1 MLDIQ
6 NTPDQ
11 RGIEI
16 QQVGVKDVHL
26 PVLIATQSGS
36 FQQVLGRITLSAGLP
51 QSFKGTHM
59 SRFMEV
65 LVEWGEK
72 PISGRELKMMLTEI
86 RTRLSAPSAQISLIF
101 RYFLPQQAPVSRIVS
116 PLDYQCEFAGCSS
129 ETGYD
134 YRMGVEIPVLS
145 LCPCSKAIAKYG
157 AHNQRAMIR
166 VWIRCHPGRYL
177 WIEELVGLLQNQ
189 GSSCVYPLVKRED
202 EKHITEEAYENPKFV
217 EDILR
222 DCVLSL
228 RAEKRITW
236 FRLEVESYESIHN
249 HSAFARHEE
258 WTTAEQPHTKG

>member
-36 FQQVLGRITLSAGLP
+36 FQQVFGRITLSAGLP
-51 QSFKGTHM
+51 QSFKGAHM

-72 PISGRELKMMLTEI
+72 PISGRELKMMLSEI

-101 RYFLPQQAPVSRIVS
+101 RYFLPQQAPVSGIVS
-116 PLDYQCEFAGCSS
+116 PLDYQCEFSGSYS

-145 LCPCSKAIAKYG
+145 LCPCSKAISKYG

-202 EKHITEEAYENPKFV
+202 EKHITEGAYENPKFV

-228 RAEKRITW
+228 RAEKRVTW

-258 WTTAEQPHTKG
+258 WTTAERPHTKG